1 MEVIIKM
8 FTMELTLLVQMEL
21 QFTVIGMEWLS
32 LLKLVQMG
40 EKELLLNTIMDFILT
55 LGTCSLVLELFKQG
69 RQSKQVR

>member
-55 LGTCSLVLELFKQG
+55 LGTYSLALELFKQG
-69 RQSKQVR
+69 RQ

>member
-55 LGTCSLVLELFKQG
+55 LGTYSLALELFK
-69 RQSKQVR
+69 

>member
-55 LGTCSLVLELFKQG
+55 LGTYSLALELFKQG
-69 RQSKQVR
+69 RH